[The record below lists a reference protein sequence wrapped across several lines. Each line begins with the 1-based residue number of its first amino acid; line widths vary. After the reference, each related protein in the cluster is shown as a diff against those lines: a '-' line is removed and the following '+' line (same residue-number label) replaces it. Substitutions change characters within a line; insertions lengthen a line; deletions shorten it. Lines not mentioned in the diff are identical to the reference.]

1 MFTSMLTQ
9 TMSVKRLQATTGIK
23 RVYTTVGP
31 YACLLQPL
39 DDKAAE
45 LHGLAMGHG
54 YMLYSDVDADAKE
67 GDEVIVGSLTLKVS
81 GIKVYN
87 FGANQHKEML
97 VYTETA
103 NG

>member
-1 MFTSMLTQ
+1 
-9 TMSVKRLQATTGIK
+9 
-23 RVYTTVGP
+23 
-31 YACLLQPL
+31 
-39 DDKAAE
+39 
-45 LHGLAMGHG
+45 MGHG